1 MLAKAGWW
9 GSNPTRIFNAP
20 ADEVINAYHYE
31 IFTREF
37 EQTYI
42 ELNREQNSAK

>member
-9 GSNPTRIFNAP
+9 GSNPTRILNAP
-20 ADEVINAYHYE
+20 VDEVINAYHYE